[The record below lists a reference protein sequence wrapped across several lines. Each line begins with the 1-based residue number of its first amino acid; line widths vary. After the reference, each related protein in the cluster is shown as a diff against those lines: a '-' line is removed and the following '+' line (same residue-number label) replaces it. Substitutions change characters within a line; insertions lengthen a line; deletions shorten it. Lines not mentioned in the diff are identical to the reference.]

1 MAPKPVP
8 NSLTKFRV
16 KISPNIYKD
25 RKEYLFYKWQICLG
39 SQDELT
45 EDDKEVLMNLS
56 EIVEERQQKFFQQGL
71 KRSQEI
77 VENLLLLRFGA
88 IDEALSQIIERLL
101 KLPPKES
108 SRLILQSSREELLAK
123 LGH

>member
-1 MAPKPVP
+1 
-8 NSLTKFRV
+8 
-16 KISPNIYKD
+16 
-25 RKEYLFYKWQICLG
+25 
-39 SQDELT
+39 
-45 EDDKEVLMNLS
+45 MNLS